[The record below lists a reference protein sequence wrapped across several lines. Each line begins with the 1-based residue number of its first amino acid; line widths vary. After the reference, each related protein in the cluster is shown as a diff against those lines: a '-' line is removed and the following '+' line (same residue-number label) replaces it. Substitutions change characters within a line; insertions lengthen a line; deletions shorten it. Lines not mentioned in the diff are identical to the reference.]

1 MSGIANYC
9 PDEVSVLL
17 VGFIPL
23 DGFING
29 TFIEITKD
37 VQPFRS
43 VTSSD
48 GKVSRLYSHS
58 GVYNV
63 SLTLMSSSG
72 GNDILTKLWQLD
84 EITQMGK
91 FPLLIK
97 DKTGT
102 DLFFSAT
109 TWIEGVPTLSKGEA
123 IDERTWVLKS
133 VESVINVGGNQ
144 GPSGLINDIANMAV
158 SALPSLGGIF

>member
-17 VGFIPL
+17 AGFIPL
-23 DGFING
+23 DGFIDG

-43 VTSSD
+43 VTSAD
-48 GKVSRLYSHS
+48 GKVSRLYSQS

-63 SLTLMSSSG
+63 SLTLMSTSG

-84 EITQMGK
+84 EITQKGK

-97 DKTGT
+97 DKTG
-102 DLFFSAT
+102 
-109 TWIEGVPTLSKGEA
+109 
-123 IDERTWVLKS
+123 TWVLKS

-144 GPSGLINDIANMAV
+144 KASDLINDITNIAV
-158 SALPSLGGIF
+158 GALPSIRGIF

>member
-17 VGFIPL
+17 AGFIPL
-23 DGFING
+23 DGFIDG

-43 VTSSD
+43 VTSAD

-84 EITQMGK
+84 EITQKGK
-91 FPLLIK
+91 FPLMIK

-109 TWIEGVPTLSKGEA
+109 TWIEEVPTLSKGEV

-144 GPSGLINDIANMAV
+144 KASDLINDITNIAV
-158 SALPSLGGIF
+158 GALPSLRGIF